1 MFCFAGDSLD
11 PPTKQAL
18 EAKLEELATKIKLIE
33 RTEEVLERQDV
44 FHRLSEVRTLLEE
57 VSLSDQERQKLA
69 DEKEKLKNH
78 PVYLAW
84 CKHDLRLM
92 EFENQQSDATENLER
107 LIAAEAPPSPP
118 LPEISLA
125 EALNLEPPASTA
137 TEGKFLFFSFHCSD
151 FILLG
156 KFHVA

>member
-1 MFCFAGDSLD
+1 MADSLE
-11 PPTKQAL
+11 PPTRQEL
-18 EAKLEELATKIKLIE
+18 EAKLRDLSKEIKLIE

-57 VSLSDQERQKLA
+57 VSLSDQERQKLV

-78 PVYLAW
+78 PVYRAW
-84 CKHDLRLM
+84 CKHELRLM
-92 EFENQQSDATENLER
+92 EFENQQRDVKEKLER

-125 EALNLEPPASTA
+125 EALNLEPPASTK
-137 TEGKFLFFSFHCSD
+137 EGKFLFFS
-151 FILLG
+151 LL
-156 KFHVA
+156 